1 MNLEELIFIK
11 ESLQELE
18 ATAEKF
24 NWGPS
29 CEMAEERQKEAL
41 RIIRRAIK
49 EAKKDAGVVEL
60 DQLSEY
66 EKLKDEIEEFIAAH
80 ELSNPHFLRDEEI
93 IKYFSASKEKHVK
106 KALKELR

>member
-29 CEMAEERQKEAL
+29 CEMAEERQKDCVSSGEQSRKPKRMPA
-41 RIIRRAIK
+41 
-49 EAKKDAGVVEL
+49 
-60 DQLSEY
+60 
-66 EKLKDEIEEFIAAH
+66 
-80 ELSNPHFLRDEEI
+80 
-93 IKYFSASKEKHVK
+93 
-106 KALKELR
+106 